1 MNNKKSNYENDDV
14 RVYRK
19 AALKAARDLCYGE
32 EVQRR
37 LRNAETTAEI
47 SRIMKSART
56 GGN

>member
-19 AALKAARDLCYGE
+19 AAMKAARELCYGD

-37 LRNAETTAEI
+37 LRHAKSTAEI
-47 SRIMKSART
+47 SNIMKTART
-56 GGN
+56 GGK